1 VSDATSTNGHAA
13 RNPLASTEE
22 NGNSSDGCYTCMAIP
37 GQIVTT
43 SFDDPASAL
52 VDVAGVR
59 RNVDLTLIQ
68 DEPLAPGDWILV
80 HVGFAISRVSEDEA
94 LAQLRVLE
102 MLGPAGAVSENCDL
116 GSAGEGGA
124 PGQSNPEQ
132 SKAKHEV
139 RR

>member
-1 VSDATSTNGHAA
+1 V
-13 RNPLASTEE
+13 
-22 NGNSSDGCYTCMAIP
+22 AIP
-37 GQIVTT
+37 GQIITT

-59 RNVDLTLIQ
+59 RNVDLTLIW
-68 DEPLAPGDWILV
+68 DSPLAPGEWILV
-80 HVGFAISRVSEDEA
+80 HVGFAISRISEDEA

-116 GSAGEGGA
+116 GPADEGGA

-132 SKAKHEV
+132 SKAKHEI

>member
-1 VSDATSTNGHAA
+1 VSDATSINGHAA
-13 RNPLASTEE
+13 RNPLASNEE
-22 NGNSSDGCYTCMAIP
+22 NGNSSDGCYTCTAIP
-37 GQIVTT
+37 GQIITT

-68 DEPLAPGDWILV
+68 DAPLAPGDWILV
-80 HVGFAISRVSEDEA
+80 HVGFAISRISEDEG

-116 GSAGEGGA
+116 GSADEGGA
-124 PGQSNPEQ
+124 PGQSTRAEQ
-132 SKAKHEV
+132 REA
-139 RR
+139 